1 MNSFICFARENLEL
15 MGGVGGHDYKDA
27 KEKRIFKDE
36 TIYFLLAVSTLKI
49 AIQIYCVTATNGN
62 FRNFVC

>member
-1 MNSFICFARENLEL
+1 